1 MKKEI
6 LLVLYSLIIGTA
18 SAQYQI
24 DLSKVT
30 PPSVSFLQ
38 LGNAES
44 RRKRNSCQQFIYGRR
59 RRSAV
64 TGNGRIS
71 L

>member
-6 LLVLYSLIIGTA
+6 LLVLYSLIIGTV

-38 LGNAES
+38 LGMPVPPEKKFVS
-44 RRKRNSCQQFIYGRR
+44 TIYIWKKEAF
-59 RRSAV
+59 RSY
-64 TGNGRIS
+64 R
-71 L
+71 

>member
-38 LGNAES
+38 LGDDGPA
-44 RRKRNSCQQFIYGRR
+44 
-59 RRSAV
+59 
-64 TGNGRIS
+64 
-71 L
+71 

>member
-24 DLSKVT
+24 DLSEGDSSLCQFSATGEAGPAGKKF
-30 PPSVSFLQ
+30 VST
-38 LGNAES
+38 
-44 RRKRNSCQQFIYGRR
+44 IYIWKKEAF
-59 RRSAV
+59 RSY
-64 TGNGRIS
+64 R
-71 L
+71 

>member
-38 LGNAES
+38 LGNAGPAGKEI
-44 RRKRNSCQQFIYGRR
+44 RVN
-59 RRSAV
+59 
-64 TGNGRIS
+64 N

>member
-38 LGNAES
+38 LGNAGPAG
-44 RRKRNSCQQFIYGRR
+44 RNSCQQFIYGRR